1 MRLGRIILAGLAPL
15 VSLSAFA
22 AGFVPDSYSPSKSAQ
37 QLTSADSMSRLF
49 QAVVPLLIS
58 AAESASA
65 APLESRT
72 AHAVFTLEALTSTLF
87 RHSLWLLASGVAVNF
102 FHRGHQTTLLRC

>member
-22 AGFVPDSYSPSKSAQ
+22 AGFVPDSYVPSRSAQ
-37 QLTSADSMSRLF
+37 QLSAADSMPRLF
-49 QAVVPLLIS
+49 EAVVPLLIS
-58 AAESASA
+58 AAESAST

-72 AHAVFTLEALTSTLF
+72 VHAVFTLEALTATPF
-87 RHSLWLLASGVAVNF
+87 RHSLWLLASVVAVDF
-102 FHRGHQTTLLRC
+102 FQRKHQSSLLRC